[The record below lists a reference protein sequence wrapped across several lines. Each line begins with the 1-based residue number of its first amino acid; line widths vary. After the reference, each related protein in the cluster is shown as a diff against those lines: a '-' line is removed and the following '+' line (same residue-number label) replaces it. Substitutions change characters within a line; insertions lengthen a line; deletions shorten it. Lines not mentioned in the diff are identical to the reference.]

1 MDVACLLLFVSTC
14 LIWLFRV
21 NGKGADTDKNDI
33 DSLSRYDTNMSH
45 LLQLEARTTYLN
57 AERKNAFACDLR
69 CRCCNASTL
78 INKLWSKK
86 HIYHGA

>member
-33 DSLSRYDTNMSH
+33 DSLSRYDTNMSP
-45 LLQLEARTTYLN
+45 LLQLEARTYLN
-57 AERKNAFACDLR
+57 IHRKEKCVCLRFAVVVMLQC
-69 CRCCNASTL
+69 
-78 INKLWSKK
+78 
-86 HIYHGA
+86 